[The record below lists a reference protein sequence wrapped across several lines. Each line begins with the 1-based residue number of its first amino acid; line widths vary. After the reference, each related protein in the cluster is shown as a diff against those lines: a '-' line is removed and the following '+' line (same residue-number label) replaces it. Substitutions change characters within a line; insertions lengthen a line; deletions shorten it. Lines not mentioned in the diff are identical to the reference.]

1 VIAPARD
8 AAFRALR
15 AMASLRVDLGEALS
29 RARDPLNDIRDRAL
43 ATDLATGTLRWRG
56 AIDYQLQRFSAKPLH
71 RLDEAVLDAL
81 RLGAYQIL
89 YLDRVPVS
97 AVVNDAVAIVGASGF
112 RSATGFTNAVLRRL
126 VRERTTLSWPQRPST
141 LSEERRALIDYFA
154 IVHSHPAWLVERW
167 LNRYGAETAEAWLQ
181 FNNQPPSI
189 TVAANRLR
197 ATRDEVATRLRG
209 EGIETS
215 PTPMAPHGLV
225 VNAGRVL
232 TSAAF
237 HDGLCLVQDEASQII
252 PELVPVAAGALVL
265 DACASPGG
273 KTVALAARCTING
286 TVVAT
291 DVRARRIRLLAETM
305 HRCRPPNVRIVH
317 VSDEGT
323 LPFPDATFDSILID
337 APCSGL
343 GTLRRDPDIRWRRQ
357 PADFP
362 ALAAVQSDLL
372 RRLAPLVA
380 AGGHLVYSTCSSEP
394 EENEAVVAAFLTGA
408 TSFGVIPLASLSHLS
423 EEIKSMATPE
433 GYLRTTPAHG
443 LEAFFG
449 AVLRQVGR

>member
-15 AMASLRVDLGEALS
+15 AIASLRVDLGEALT
-29 RARDPLNDIRDRAL
+29 RARDPLNDVRDRAL

-56 AIDYQLQRFSAKPLH
+56 AIDHQLQRLSAKPLH
-71 RLDEAVLDAL
+71 RLDEPVLDAL

-97 AVVNDAVAIVGASGF
+97 AVVNDTVAIVRASGF

-126 VRERTTLSWPQRPST
+126 ARERATLTWPPRPAT
-141 LSEERRALIDYFA
+141 DSEERLALIDYFA
-154 IVHSHPAWLVERW
+154 TVHSHPPWLVERW
-167 LNRYGAETAEAWLQ
+167 LDRYGAETTEAWLR
-181 FNNQPPSI
+181 FNNRPPSI

-197 ATRDEVATRLRG
+197 ATRDDLAARLRS
-209 EGIETS
+209 EGVETS
-215 PTPMAPHGLV
+215 PTPVAPYGLV
-225 VNAGRVL
+225 VQAGRVL

-237 HDGLCLVQDEASQII
+237 KDGLCLVQDEASQII
-252 PELVPVAAGALVL
+252 AELVPANAGDRVL

-273 KTVALAARCTING
+273 KTIALAARCSATG
-286 TVVAT
+286 SVVAT
-291 DVRARRIRLLAETM
+291 DVRARRVRLLAETV
-305 HRCRPPNVRIVH
+305 HRCRTPNVRIVH
-317 VSDEGT
+317 VGDTGP
-323 LPFPDATFDSILID
+323 LPFPDATFASVLVD

-343 GTLRRDPDIRWRRQ
+343 GTVRRDPDIRWRRQ
-357 PADFP
+357 PQDFP
-362 ALAAVQSDLL
+362 ALAGVQTELL

-380 AGGHLVYSTCSSEP
+380 PGGHLVYSTCSSEP
-394 EENEAVVAAFLTGA
+394 EENEAVVAAFLADAAGF
-408 TSFGVIPLASLSHLS
+408 SVIPLASLTHLS
-423 EEIKSMATPE
+423 AAIKSMATPE
-433 GYLRTTPAHG
+433 GFLRTTPVHG